1 MGMPHDVFWYGD
13 PKLYCCYLN
22 ATESTRKNEYDSKMR
37 ELDFLAWRIGI
48 YNSYNRFGN
57 KEPYPTLPVSFE
69 DDESKDDGEDMSEE
83 KRLRELRQLE
93 LQFDLRFRDFNRN
106 YDEGDV

>member
-1 MGMPHDVFWYGD
+1 MGMPHDVFWYDD

-22 ATESTRKNEYDSKMR
+22 ATERTRKEEYDSKMN

-57 KEPYPTLPVSFE
+57 KETYPKLPISFE
-69 DDESKDDGEDMSEE
+69 KEESKDEELSEE
-83 KRLRELRQLE
+83 KRLRELKQLE
-93 LQFDLRFRDFNRN
+93 IQFDLRFRDFNRN
-106 YDEGDV
+106 FQEGDE